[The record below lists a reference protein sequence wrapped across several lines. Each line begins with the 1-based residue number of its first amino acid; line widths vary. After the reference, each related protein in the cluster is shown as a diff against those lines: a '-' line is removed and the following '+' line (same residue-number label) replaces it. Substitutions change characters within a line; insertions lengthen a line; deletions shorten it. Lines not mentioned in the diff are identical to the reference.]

1 MTVRLETK
9 ITIVGP
15 HKRNQISAVI
25 KTVNANDR
33 PSYAFLQLP
42 TAIMLLTLCCCC
54 YYKRFMLL
62 PQLLPFIFRYIL
74 TRQNQQLDSYRSGP
88 FLKFYDF
95 VYMPNCAPG
104 KFGQYNKM
112 GRLSCRI
119 AGFYPAVNAMVHK
132 NIRAKKS
139 KKRRIDELCVY
150 FAAVIAAH
158 IYLQEATE
166 T

>member
-1 MTVRLETK
+1 
-9 ITIVGP
+9 
-15 HKRNQISAVI
+15 
-25 KTVNANDR
+25 
-33 PSYAFLQLP
+33 
-42 TAIMLLTLCCCC
+42 MLLLLLQEIYVVALVTALHFSI
-54 YYKRFMLL
+54 YIDPSKPIARFI
-62 PQLLPFIFRYIL
+62 QI
-74 TRQNQQLDSYRSGP
+74 RSGP

-95 VYMPNCAPG
+95 VYMPNCAPR

-119 AGFYPAVNAMVHK
+119 VGFYPAVNAMVHK
-132 NIRAKKS
+132 NIRAEKS

-150 FAAVIAAH
+150 FAAVIAAD